1 MCDRFI
7 SLSSEMLMWLVII
20 SGCKVWDLRQD
31 RMECFLNRKSPSN
44 FKQYDFYLFIVI
56 VLIKTKY

>member
-31 RMECFLNRKSPSN
+31 WMECFLNRKSPSN

-56 VLIKTKY
+56 VLIKYKY